1 METLGTISRYL
12 IAGGV
17 VLFIILCLYAGAHD
31 AKALWTA
38 WRNRK

>member
-17 VLFIILCLYAGAHD
+17 ALFIILSLYAGSHD
-31 AKALWTA
+31 V
-38 WRNRK
+38 